1 MKLKVNNVNETN
13 LKEINVKSHL
23 PESLNKLEEIAQ
35 NIWWTWDSE
44 AKNLFRQI
52 DRQAWIDCS
61 SNPVLLLNILNYE
74 KLVAMGKNTE
84 FIKKVETVYKEFK
97 DYLNVPKNTKVPSIA
112 YFSMEYGLTEVLK
125 IYSGGLGVLA
135 GDYLKEASDSNVDL
149 TAIGF
154 LYRYGYYTATC

>member
-1 MKLKVNNVNETN
+1 MKLKVNNVNEIN

-35 NIWWTWDSE
+35 NIWWTWDSN

-52 DRQAWIDCS
+52 DREAWIEAS

-74 KLVAMGKNTE
+74 KLVAMGQNSD
-84 FIKKVETVYKEFK
+84 FIQKVDAVYDDFK
-97 DYLNVPKNTKVPSIA
+97 TYLNVSKKENVPSIA

-135 GDYLKEASDSNVDL
+135 GDYLKEE
-149 TAIGF
+149 
-154 LYRYGYYTATC
+154 